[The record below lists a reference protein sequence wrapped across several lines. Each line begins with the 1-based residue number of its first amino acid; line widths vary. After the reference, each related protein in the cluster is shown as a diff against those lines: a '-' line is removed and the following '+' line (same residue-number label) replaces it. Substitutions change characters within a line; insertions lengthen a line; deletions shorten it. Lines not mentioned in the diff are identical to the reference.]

1 MNSTELSRKSTAF
14 SPAQIHPFL
23 SPALSHLNIS
33 IYPSLPS
40 TNSFLLEIAAEGES
54 SDRVVIAEKQS
65 CGRGRKG
72 RSFFSPHGSGL
83 YISILVHPDISPRE
97 ALNITPAAAVA
108 VCDAIE
114 KVSGENPQ
122 IKWVNDIFM
131 RGKKVGGILTESR
144 LSENSLKYAVIGIG
158 VNLYPPDEKFPKEI
172 ENIAGTVF
180 LEKAPDILPR
190 LAAEILN
197 SLFEYLPDLRSQKLL
212 NSYRKRCFVLGK
224 DVTFTLN
231 GAPTQATALDIDD
244 AFRLIVRL
252 PDNSLLP
259 LSSGEISIKL

>member
-1 MNSTELSRKSTAF
+1 MNSTEFGRKSADF
-14 SPAQIHPFL
+14 SPAQIRSFL
-23 SPALSHLNIS
+23 SAELSHLNIS

-40 TNSFLLEIAAEGES
+40 TNSFLLELAAAGERT
-54 SDRVVIAEKQS
+54 DRVVIAEEQS

-72 RSFFSPHGSGL
+72 RSFFSPCGSGL
-83 YISILVHPDISPRE
+83 YISILIHPELSPRDS
-97 ALNITPAAAVA
+97 LNITPAAAVA
-108 VCDAIE
+108 VCDAIK
-114 KVSGENPQ
+114 KVSGESPQ

-144 LSENSLKYAVIGIG
+144 LNANSLEYAVIGIG
-158 VNLYPPDEKFPKEI
+158 INISPPDENFPEEI

-180 LEKAPDILPR
+180 LEDTPGLRPR

-197 SLFEYLPDLRSQKLL
+197 SLFEYLPELRSSKLL
-212 NSYRKRCFVLGK
+212 ERYRKSCFVLGK
-224 DVTFTLN
+224 KVTFTLD
-231 GAPTQATALDIDD
+231 GFPTQATAVDIDNS
-244 AFRLIVRL
+244 FRLIVRL